1 MENKFKHTK
10 EPWSNDRNHISIKEG
25 QTHIGTCYGSGT
37 SKLEDN
43 ANAAR
48 IVDCVNAMADI
59 EQPEQFVKNSLQ
71 NALRMLELQ
80 AENEKLKEA
89 LAKIYTCDVSVCENQ
104 YEIIY
109 KLREIAD
116 KALKQQS

>member
-1 MENKFKHTK
+1 MENKFKHAK
-10 EPWSNDRNHISIKEG
+10 EPWIAQGSYIKDCNERFIVIEPID
-25 QTHIGTCYGSGT
+25 TTIE
-37 SKLEDN
+37 EDVIN
-43 ANAAR
+43 VDR
-48 IVDCVNAMADI
+48 IVDCVNAMAGI

-80 AENEKLKEA
+80 AENEKMKES

-104 YEIIY
+104 YEIIH

-116 KALKQQS
+116 KALKE